1 MIKANKQTDGSGLP
15 VLSIVVVVYN
25 AGQTLEQTL
34 LSVVKQ
40 TYQNIQL
47 IVIDG
52 GSTDNTVDIIKR
64 YEDSIFYWVSEPDKG
79 IYDAMNKA
87 VGIASG
93 DWIYFL
99 GSGDLLINIIDKVIP
114 KLIDNHTIYY
124 GNVYRNDLMC
134 VYRGKFT
141 PFRLSRLSI
150 CHQAILY
157 PLAAVKKYKFDT
169 KYRVQAD
176 HHLNMLLYGDK
187 DYKFKYIDVIVA
199 LYDGAGFSDVNRDI
213 PFFRDRL
220 QIVKANFPFV
230 VYLYAYM
237 RSVVAKLLNRDYLE
251 ENKSE

>member
-1 MIKANKQTDGSGLP
+1 MITANKQQDGSGP
-15 VLSIVVVVYN
+15 VLSVIIVVYN
-25 AGQTLEQTL
+25 AEDTLEQSL

-52 GSTDNTVDIIKR
+52 GSKDGTVDIIKR
-64 YEDSIFYWVSEPDKG
+64 YDDQLFYWVSEPDKG

-87 VGIASG
+87 LDVATG
-93 DWIYFL
+93 DWVYFL
-99 GSGDLLINIIDKVIP
+99 GAGDILVNIIDKIMP
-114 KLIDNHTIYY
+114 KLENKHIIYY
-124 GNVYRNDLMC
+124 GSVYRNDLMS

-157 PLAAVKKYKFDT
+157 PLEAVKKYRFNT

-187 DYKFKYIDVIVA
+187 DYDFKFIDVIVA

-230 VYLYAYM
+230 VYLYAYA
-237 RSVVAKLLNRDYLE
+237 RSLVAKLLNRDYLE
-251 ENKSE
+251 EKKSK